1 MEGAC
6 QRGVLSGEER
16 GWGKN
21 GEERGDGVD
30 PGVLSAAVVSVCR
43 GRDHHGL
50 GNGAVRSGRR
60 SELSAVMY
68 LVKSG
73 ARCWARKRAVFS
85 SSARLVELARV
96 ALVSFGSDGVV

>member
-1 MEGAC
+1 
-6 QRGVLSGEER
+6 VLSGEER

-68 LVKSG
+68 LVWSG
-73 ARCWARKRAVFS
+73 ARRWARKRAVFS
-85 SSARLVELARV
+85 LLARLDELVRD
-96 ALVSFGSDGVV
+96 ALVGFGLDGGV